1 MLQAYS
7 SVLPNRGGVDIDF
20 NGALD
25 CFLIY
30 YRHIVKYCQTEV
42 VLIDFNGALD
52 CYLICYRHKVEYCQT
67 EEV

>member
-1 MLQAYS
+1 MLHAYS
-7 SVLPNRGGVDIDF
+7 RVLPNRGGVYIDF

-30 YRHIVKYCQTEV
+30 YRHVVKYCKTEV
-42 VLIDFNGALD
+42 VWIVFNGALD
-52 CYLICYRHKVEYCQT
+52 CYMICYMHTVEYCQT